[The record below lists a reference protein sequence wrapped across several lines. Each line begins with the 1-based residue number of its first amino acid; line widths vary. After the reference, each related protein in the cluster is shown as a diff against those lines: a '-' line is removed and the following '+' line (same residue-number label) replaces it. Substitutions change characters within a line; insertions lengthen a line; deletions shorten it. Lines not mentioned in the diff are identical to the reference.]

1 MQPLNIYGLSTP
13 LQFSLGAV
21 ETYNPTQ
28 PFNNFL
34 NNILQQNSFELSQ
47 VNQGPSTPVKYDE
60 QMKTFVPNLGA
71 GRPTNIRL
79 KTPNPFI

>member
-1 MQPLNIYGLSTP
+1 MQQLNAYNYLTTP
-13 LQFSLGAV
+13 RVPPGVV
-21 ETYNPTQ
+21 EVYDPTQ

-34 NNILQQNSFELSQ
+34 NSILQQNNLELAQ

>member
-1 MQPLNIYGLSTP
+1 MQSLNTYGVLNAPLFFLDP
-13 LQFSLGAV
+13 V
-21 ETYNPTQ
+21 KTYNPIQ

-34 NNILQQNSFELSQ
+34 NDILQQDNFELSQ

-60 QMKTFVPNLGA
+60 QMKMFVPNLGA

>member
-13 LQFSLGAV
+13 FQFSLGGV

-34 NNILQQNSFELSQ
+34 NSLLQQNSFELSQ

-79 KTPNPFI
+79 KIPNPFI